1 MVVIALVVALA
12 VALGAAVVVLARS
25 GRALVEGRLDDVEER
40 LGRRLGEIHERVDS
54 RFEGLDGRLLAAQQN
69 AGQTATQIVD
79 RLGKLDT
86 SAAQMLQRANDLAR
100 LEQALRPPKARGGVG
115 ELLLEKLLAD
125 SLPADSYQRQ
135 YTFRSGDR
143 VDAVVRAEKLLPID
157 AKFPLDNF
165 ERLTAAE
172 GDADREL

>member
-1 MVVIALVVALA
+1 MVVIALVVVLA

-25 GRALVEGRLDDVEER
+25 GRALVEG
-40 LGRRLGEIHERVDS
+40 RLGEIHERVDS

-143 VDAVVRAEKLLPID
+143 VDAVVR
-157 AKFPLDNF
+157 
-165 ERLTAAE
+165 
-172 GDADREL
+172 